1 MLFSRSDNFFPGI
14 PRRFCR
20 KKMKQPVCDAITSF
34 LVMEVLEKAQAL
46 ECAGRNIIHLEIGQ
60 PDFPTPECVVEAAV
74 KAMRDGHTGYTHSCG
89 ILPLREE
96 LAAYYAR
103 EYGVAVQPERIVVT
117 NGTSAA
123 MLLLFGALFDSG
135 GTAVMPDPAYSCYA
149 NFVLYSGGTVASVPA
164 SESEGFQLNVGA
176 LRKKITP
183 DTKAILV
190 NSPSN
195 PGGTIVGREDMKA
208 LCAMGPRVVSDEI
221 YHGLVYEGRAPSI
234 LEFSEEACALDGFSK
249 RYAMTGWRLGWM
261 VLPMELVPVIQK
273 LQQNF
278 FICPNSVAQWAGI
291 AALKH
296 AAPDVERM
304 RLEYDRR
311 RRILLAGLRA
321 LGFSIKSDPVGAFYV
336 LANANHISGDS
347 LSLAFDIL
355 EKAGVGVAPGID
367 FGPGAEG
374 YLRFSYANSV
384 ENIEE
389 ALHRLG
395 KYLES
400 R

>member
-1 MLFSRSDNFFPGI
+1 
-14 PRRFCR
+14 
-20 KKMKQPVCDAITSF
+20 MKQPVCDAITSF

-46 ECAGRNIIHLEIGQ
+46 EAAGKSVIHLEIGQ
-60 PDFPTPECVVEAAV
+60 PDFTTPECILDAAA

-96 LAAYYAR
+96 LAAYYRR
-103 EYGVAVQPERIVVT
+103 EYGVSVSPDRIIVT

-123 MLLLFGALFDSG
+123 MLLLFGALFDKG
-135 GTAVMPDPAYSCYA
+135 GTAVMPDPAYACYG
-149 NFVLYSGGTVASVPA
+149 NFVLFAGGSITNVPA
-164 SESEGFQLNVGA
+164 KESDGFQLNVNDVRG
-176 LRKKITP
+176 KITP

-195 PGGTIVGREDMKA
+195 PGGTIIAPDEFKA
-208 LCAMGPRVVSDEI
+208 LCAMQTPGGLRVVSDEI
-221 YHGLVYEGRAPSI
+221 YHGLVYEGRAASV
-234 LEFSEEACALDGFSK
+234 LEFSDEACALDGFSK

-261 VLPMELVPVIQK
+261 VIPEDLVPVVQK

-278 FICPNSVAQWAGI
+278 FICANSVAQWAGI
-291 AALKH
+291 AALKY

-311 RRILLAGLRA
+311 RRVMLEGLRSI
-321 LGFSIKSDPVGAFYV
+321 GFTIESDPVGAFYV
-336 LANANHISGDS
+336 LANAKFLSNNS
-347 LSLAFDIL
+347 LELAFDIL

-389 ALHRLG
+389 AIARL
-395 KYLES
+395 KTYIEN

>member
-1 MLFSRSDNFFPGI
+1 
-14 PRRFCR
+14 
-20 KKMKQPVCDAITSF
+20 MKQPVCDAITSF
-34 LVMEVLEKAQAL
+34 LVMDILEKAQAL
-46 ECAGRNIIHLEIGQ
+46 ESAGKSVIHLEIGQ
-60 PDFPTPECVVEAAV
+60 PDFTTPECILDAAA

-96 LAAYYAR
+96 LAAYYGR
-103 EYGVAVQPERIVVT
+103 EYGVAVSPDRIIVT

-123 MLLLFGALFDSG
+123 MLLLFGALFDHG
-135 GTAVMPDPAYSCYA
+135 GAAVMPDPTYACYR
-149 NFVLYSGGTVASVPA
+149 NFVLFAGGSVISVPA
-164 SESEGFQLNVGA
+164 RESEGFQLNVHDV
-176 LRKKITP
+176 KKNITP
-183 DTKAILV
+183 ETKALLV

-195 PGGTIVGREDMKA
+195 PGGTIIAPEELKE

-221 YHGLVYEGRAPSI
+221 YHGLVYEGRAASV
-234 LEFSEEACALDGFSK
+234 LEFSSEACALDGFSK

-261 VLPMELVPVIQK
+261 VLPEEVMAVVRK

-278 FICPNSVAQWAGI
+278 YICANSVAQWAGI
-291 AALKH
+291 AALRH

-304 RLEYDRR
+304 RREYDRR
-311 RRILLAGLRA
+311 RRVMLAGLRS
-321 LGFSIKSDPVGAFYV
+321 LGFAVHSDPVGAFYV
-336 LANANHISGDS
+336 LANAKHLSGNS
-347 LSLAFDIL
+347 LELAFDIL
-355 EKAGVGVAPGID
+355 EKAGVGVAPGCD

-389 ALHRLG
+389 ALERLK
-395 KYLES
+395 KYLEN